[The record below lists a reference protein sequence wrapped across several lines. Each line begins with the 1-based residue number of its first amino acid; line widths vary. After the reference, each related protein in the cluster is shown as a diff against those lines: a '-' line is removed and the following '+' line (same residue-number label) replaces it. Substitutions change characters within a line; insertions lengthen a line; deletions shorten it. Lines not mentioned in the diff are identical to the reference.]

1 MAFKNIKTAAATAV
15 VLVLSQVPAYA
26 ESSVMLGLSLN
37 FGGGES
43 KLGATAKILS
53 DNRPKKV
60 VGAAGVTYFFDDG
73 SIGLDAGIGY
83 TFKGGATTFT
93 YDFLN
98 QSPQLSIGLA
108 NIKEIKSVC

>member
-1 MAFKNIKTAAATAV
+1 VAFKNTKMAAATAII
-15 VLVLSQVPAYA
+15 LVLTQVPAFA
-26 ESSVMLGLSLN
+26 DPAVMLGLSLN
-37 FGGGES
+37 FGGDES

-53 DNRPKKV
+53 DNRPEEV

-73 SIGLDAGIGY
+73 SVGLDAGIGY
-83 TFKGGATTFT
+83 TFKGGAATFT

-108 NIKEIKSVC
+108 NIKEINSVC